1 MNNFRIAIK
10 NAVFL
15 AGSKGT
21 RLKPYTIVMPK
32 PLMQIREYSIL
43 EVMVRQLIFFKRIA
57 LAVYLQA
64 EIIKAIFVNGSKW
77 GVEIDYSME
86 D

>member
-43 EVMVRQLIFFKRIA
+43 EVMVRQLIFLK
-57 LAVYLQA
+57 
-64 EIIKAIFVNGSKW
+64 E
-77 GVEIDYSME
+77 
-86 D
+86 